1 MLLAEVE
8 TSQGPL
14 SDRQR
19 RDALLPPSHNRWARK
34 CISLFPLGH
43 TDQALCNCLVPPER
57 LEEGAPREGEAF
69 RGAQVATL
77 PLEAIADTSRGWRSG
92 PWFFWEV
99 PRLLFTL
106 IPGHAPVFPTTVF
119 LACLALQGENITA
132 GRKFLLKSQT
142 KRRKTKGKKV
152 KNKKSLLSK

>member
-1 MLLAEVE
+1 M
-8 TSQGPL
+8 
-14 SDRQR
+14 
-19 RDALLPPSHNRWARK
+19 
-34 CISLFPLGH
+34 
-43 TDQALCNCLVPPER
+43 
-57 LEEGAPREGEAF
+57 
-69 RGAQVATL
+69 ATL
-77 PLEAIADTSRGWRSG
+77 PLEAVADTSRGWCSG
-92 PWFFWEV
+92 PRFFWEV